1 MRLLGEPPHLPNC
14 RGPQGVGEI
23 ILEYA
28 IHHSPLAF
36 IRALLELGADP
47 NYQDHAGFP
56 ALIAALSSA
65 RADKY
70 EIIELLLASGADIQ
84 QRGINDWTPLHY
96 AAANDDVEAMERLL
110 AHGADPAAR
119 TTIDH
124 CATPLEEAAHLG
136 RTEALRALRKLAA
149 R

>member
-1 MRLLGEPPHLPNC
+1 VRDPSQSARLHPRAARARRRSELS
-14 RGPQGVGEI
+14 GPRRV
-23 ILEYA
+23 
-28 IHHSPLAF
+28 P
-36 IRALLELGADP
+36 GADRR
-47 NYQDHAGFP
+47 
-56 ALIAALSSA
+56 LSSA